1 MGRRNR
7 KQVAQDEDR
16 EMENVVLI
24 EDAAQEIVDE
34 LETPAPEAETPE
46 AVTPAPA
53 KVRTHNSKGVR
64 LAIGMPC
71 LCGCELPTHTKA
83 ARFLSGHDAKLRKR
97 VLALG
102 EPLPEIVRPFFE
114 DGETIGGMK
123 LVDGEIVDVKR
134 PGGWA

>member
-7 KQVAQDEDR
+7 NRSVEQVAVVEQDEQ
-16 EMENVVLI
+16 VV
-24 EDAAQEIVDE
+24 EQVTEEQV
-34 LETPAPEAETPE
+34 ETPAAE
-46 AVTPAPA
+46 TPAPA